1 MITNKLSIMTTEKIV
16 EQIIRNKQ
24 QVNLPYMSSGTSI
37 STDMD
42 VFPYP
47 RFYRGDYKSTNAI
60 IFEREAGFKPR
71 HDTCYQKSPVITNE
85 YYPNHCWQAAPS
97 TQYPC
102 YPEYLRKYSDKKEL
116 QQQLFRTKVDEY
128 R

>member
-1 MITNKLSIMTTEKIV
+1 MNKD
-16 EQIIRNKQ
+16 IIRSIISVKQ
-24 QVNLPYMSSGTSI
+24 QVDTPYTASTTRTN
-37 STDMD
+37 TDMD

-47 RFYRGDYKSTNAI
+47 RFYRGSYTSPNVY

-71 HDTCYQKSPVITNE
+71 RDDCYHDVSGLVKE
-85 YYPNHCWQAAPS
+85 EFYPNHCWQAAPS

-116 QQQLFRTKVDEY
+116 EQQLNRTNVSEY

>member
-1 MITNKLSIMTTEKIV
+1 MNKEVVNSIISM
-16 EQIIRNKQ
+16 KQ
-24 QVNLPYMSSGTSI
+24 QVHAPYSASI
-37 STDMD
+37 TKTMTDMD

-47 RFYRGDYKSTNAI
+47 RFYRGDYKSDSVF

-71 HDTCYQKSPVITNE
+71 RDECYHDVSNLVKE
-85 YYPNHCWQAAPS
+85 EFYPNHCWQAAPS

-102 YPEYLRKYSDKKEL
+102 YPEYLRKDSDKKEL
-116 QQQLFRTKVDEY
+116 SQQLFRTNVNEY